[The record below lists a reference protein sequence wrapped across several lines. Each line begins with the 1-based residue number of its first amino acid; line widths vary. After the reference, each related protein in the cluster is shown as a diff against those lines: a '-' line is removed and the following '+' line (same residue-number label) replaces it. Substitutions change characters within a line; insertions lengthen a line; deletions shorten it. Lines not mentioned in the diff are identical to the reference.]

1 MAAVAITRMA
11 HTSDDLRAEAARTKN
26 ARMSRRLLALALV
39 LNGHSRTAAAE
50 ACAMDRQTLC
60 DWVHRYNED
69 GIAGLSDRRHPGR
82 PRYLSAEQET
92 TLDTWVEEGP
102 DLAKDGVV
110 RWRRADL
117 RERIATRFGAVF
129 HVRSVGKLLRRLN
142 FRRMSVRPQHPESDP
157 EAQETFKKTSPRWL
171 PPRSRKA
178 PRANPSRSGGK
189 TRPVSASKA
198 H

>member
-39 LNGHSRTAAAE
+39 LDGHSRTAAAE
-50 ACAMDRQTLC
+50 VCAMDRQTLC

-117 RERIATRFGAVF
+117 RERIATRFG
-129 HVRSVGKLLRRLN
+129 REL
-142 FRRMSVRPQHPESDP
+142 
-157 EAQETFKKTSPRWL
+157 
-171 PPRSRKA
+171 
-178 PRANPSRSGGK
+178 
-189 TRPVSASKA
+189 
-198 H
+198 

>member
-1 MAAVAITRMA
+1 MAAVAITRMDYTA
-11 HTSDDLRAEAARTKN
+11 DALRAEAARSKD

-39 LNGHSRTAAAE
+39 LDGHSRAAAAE

-69 GIAGLSDRRHPGR
+69 GIAGLSDLPHPGR
-82 PRYLSAEQET
+82 ARYLSAEQEA
-92 TLDTWVEEGP
+92 TLETWVDEGP

-117 RERIATRFGAVF
+117 RERIHARFGVAF

-142 FRRMSVRPQHPESDP
+142 FRRISVRPQHPESDP
-157 EAQETFKKTSPRWL
+157 ETQETFKKTSPSWHA
-171 PPRSRKA
+171 PKSRRA
-178 PRANPSRSGGK
+178 LRANPSKSGGRTK
-189 TRPVSASKA
+189 PVSASKA
-198 H
+198 R